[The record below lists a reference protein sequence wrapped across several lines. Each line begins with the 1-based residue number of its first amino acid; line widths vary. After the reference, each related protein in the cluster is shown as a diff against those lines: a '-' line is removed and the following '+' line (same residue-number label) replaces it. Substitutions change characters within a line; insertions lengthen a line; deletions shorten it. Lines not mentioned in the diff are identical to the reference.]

1 MIEIVDLV
9 KDIKLNDLRGTK
21 IRAVDGVSFSVPE
34 NSIFSIVGVNG
45 AGKSTLLKVVLKF
58 LAPTVGSTTIRPG
71 VRFGYLP
78 ENPYYYDYL
87 TFKEL
92 LWFAAKAS
100 KLTDRQITERTIKV
114 ATAVGMQNSLKH
126 KLRSFSKG
134 MVQRAGIAAAIVH
147 DPELLILDE
156 PMSGL
161 DPLGRKLVFDL
172 IQQMKAAGKTV
183 LFCSHILNDVE
194 RLCDHVVIMK
204 SGRVEHFLSK
214 DENSI
219 FSHQDCFSLL
229 GKPDDLEKIFYR
241 VNAQGGV

>member
-1 MIEIVDLV
+1 MVEIVELI

-45 AGKSTLLKVVLKF
+45 AGKSTLLKVVLNF
-58 LAPTVGSTTIRPG
+58 LAPTVGSTTIRSG

-87 TFKEL
+87 TLKEL

-100 KLTDRQITERTIKV
+100 GLTGRQIAERTVKV
-114 ATAVGMQNSLKH
+114 AAAVGMQNSLKH

-172 IQQMKAAGKTV
+172 IQEMKAAGKTV

-204 SGRVEHFLSK
+204 AGRVEHFLSK

-219 FSHQDCFSLL
+219 FSHQDRFSLL
-229 GKPDDLEKIFYR
+229 GKPDDLEKTFYQ